1 MWDDFD
7 DEEEDWEDDDEF
19 DSSRDQ
25 DRIYKHPLMKKA
37 KDILGLTRALVGSL
51 DEPRRELYG
60 HFMMEDSILLQT
72 KFSSAE
78 NITDFSTKMEKAV
91 IIKIRAKSLYS
102 ITFDLELQETHAK
115 EHLELLREAIEEY
128 RILFLEWIQG
138 FDRNQNFD
146 DGWGIFV
153 D

>member
-7 DEEEDWEDDDEF
+7 EEEEDWEDDEEF
-19 DSSRDQ
+19 NPHREQ

-51 DEPRRELYG
+51 DEPRKELYG
-60 HFMMEDSILLQT
+60 HSMLNDAKQLQI

-78 NITDFSTKMEKAV
+78 SGTQYSLKMESAV
-91 IIKIRAKSLYS
+91 LIKVHAKSLFT
-102 ITFDLELQETHAK
+102 ITYELEVQETHAR
-115 EHLELLREAIEEY
+115 EHLALLRQAIEDF
-128 RILFLEWIQG
+128 RKLFLKWIEEM
-138 FDRNQNFD
+138 DRDQNFD
-146 DGWGIFV
+146 DGWGIFI